1 MSRYAPGT
9 PESVMQAQDEKFYGK
24 PLGNKGQS
32 INAFRDAA
40 FGQPLRPKMT
50 GGPGAPRL
58 KRMSDAPISEDER
71 NTINRMIGTGG
82 RPSPEMTA
90 GPGAPPPVLRGRQL
104 PPMSTDGGTGGGMGN
119 VLDRMGG
126 MGRGKAIPAVQPMI
140 GTGGRPSPEM
150 TGGPGAPPPMPA
162 GGGMGTQP
170 MGGMG
175 TPPIGAPN
183 PAMMKKGGAVKAKA
197 PAKGGSVSKVSSAS
211 SRADGCAIKGKT
223 KGRFV

>member
-1 MSRYAPGT
+1 
-9 PESVMQAQDEKFYGK
+9 
-24 PLGNKGQS
+24 
-32 INAFRDAA
+32 
-40 FGQPLRPKMT
+40 
-50 GGPGAPRL
+50 
-58 KRMSDAPISEDER
+58 
-71 NTINRMIGTGG
+71 
-82 RPSPEMTA
+82 
-90 GPGAPPPVLRGRQL
+90 
-104 PPMSTDGGTGGGMGN
+104 
-119 VLDRMGG
+119 
-126 MGRGKAIPAVQPMI
+126 
-140 GTGGRPSPEM
+140 M